1 MEINFNNRNKYFN
14 NDGDSIPMK
23 YMSFDEYKRKKGDVI
38 NKCGNKNI
46 VPSKVLV
53 IQNLSLS
60 LNENI
65 EEEFSLKVDTDFL
78 ALQDGTIID
87 LDITAKDDI
96 VFDDKLTLEK
106 IKSIIRR
113 CGILEKYKEYFS
125 NDPEII
131 INSYTLNVKKVYKY
145 FDEFLDGVLIAE
157 EIFY

>member
-1 MEINFNNRNKYFN
+1 M
-14 NDGDSIPMK
+14 
-23 YMSFDEYKRKKGDVI
+23 
-38 NKCGNKNI
+38 
-46 VPSKVLV
+46 